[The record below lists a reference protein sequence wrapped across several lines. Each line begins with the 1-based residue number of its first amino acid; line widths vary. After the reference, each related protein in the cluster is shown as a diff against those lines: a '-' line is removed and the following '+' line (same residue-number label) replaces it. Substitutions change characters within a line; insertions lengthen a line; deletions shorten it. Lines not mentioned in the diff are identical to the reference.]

1 MKRRKDATQIK
12 KDIAHQIKDLF
23 SQKGYNATSMEEVCR
38 VTGRSKGSI
47 YYHFK
52 SKEEMFMYLIK
63 LNNEE
68 WMEAWMAKEAA
79 HETTQ
84 EKLFALADHYVDDM
98 NNPLSHA
105 VNEFMSSQVVTEDM
119 LNDMLE
125 VTRLPYKTYEQL
137 ITRGMERGEL
147 KKESPTDVMY
157 VLNGLINGMSMLY
170 YEKDLEEIRRIYKKG
185 IEILLAGIE
194 APAEKMT
201 EEN

>member
-1 MKRRKDATQIK
+1 M
-12 KDIAHQIKDLF
+12 KDLF
-23 SQKGYNATSMEEVCR
+23 SQKGYNAASMEEVCR

-79 HETTQ
+79 YVTTR

-98 NNPLSHA
+98 NNPLTHA

-125 VTRLPYKTYEQL
+125 VTRLPYKAYEQL
-137 ITRGMERGEL
+137 IIRGMERGEL
-147 KKESPTDVMY
+147 KKDSSSDIMY
-157 VLNGLINGMSMLY
+157 VLNGLINGMSTLY
-170 YEKDLEEIRRIYKKG
+170 FEKDLEEIRRLYKKG
-185 IEILLAGIE
+185 IEILLTGIE
-194 APAEKMT
+194 APT
-201 EEN
+201 E

>member
-1 MKRRKDATQIK
+1 M
-12 KDIAHQIKDLF
+12 F
-23 SQKGYNATSMEEVCR
+23 SQKGYNATSMEEVCK

-68 WMEAWMAKEAA
+68 WMEAWMGKEAA
-79 HETTQ
+79 YVTTR

-105 VNEFMSSQVVTEDM
+105 INEFMSSQVVTESM

-125 VTRLPYKTYEQL
+125 LTRLPYITYEQL

-147 KKESPTDVMY
+147 KKDSSSDVMY
-157 VLNGLINGMSMLY
+157 VLTGLFNGMSMLY
-170 YEKDLEEIRRIYKKG
+170 YEKDLEEIRRLYKKG
-185 IEILLAGIE
+185 LEILLAGME
-194 APAEKMT
+194 APNQVIMT
-201 EEN
+201 EED

>member
-1 MKRRKDATQIK
+1 
-12 KDIAHQIKDLF
+12 
-23 SQKGYNATSMEEVCR
+23 
-38 VTGRSKGSI
+38 
-47 YYHFK
+47 
-52 SKEEMFMYLIK
+52 MFMYLIK

-68 WMEAWMAKEAA
+68 WMEAWMEKEAA
-79 HETTQ
+79 HETTR

-147 KKESPTDVMY
+147 KKDSPTDVMY

-170 YEKDLEEIRRIYKKG
+170 YEKDLEEIRRIYRKG
-185 IEILLAGIE
+185 IDILLSGMEVPIE
-194 APAEKMT
+194 KVMT
-201 EEN
+201 EED